1 MKKILSLVLAVVMI
15 MAMTVP
21 AFAATENEITP
32 CAACTGSHTPGTF
45 QSYDYDY
52 RYGNATTCNK
62 VKIAFYECSVCHK
75 IFEYSVTVIAVDNH
89 TPEKTSATCDG
100 TTQKVRWTCSKCGGF
115 VKYTYQNCPNAGHSG
130 SCQWLPV

>member
-62 VKIAFYECSVCHK
+62 VKI
-75 IFEYSVTVIAVDNH
+75 
-89 TPEKTSATCDG
+89 PE
-100 TTQKVRWTCSKCGGF
+100 
-115 VKYTYQNCPNAGHSG
+115 
-130 SCQWLPV
+130 